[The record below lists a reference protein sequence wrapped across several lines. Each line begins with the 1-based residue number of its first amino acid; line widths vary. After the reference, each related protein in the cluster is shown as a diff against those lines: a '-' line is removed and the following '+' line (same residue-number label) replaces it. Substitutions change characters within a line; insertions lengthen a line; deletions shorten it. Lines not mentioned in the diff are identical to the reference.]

1 MFFERA
7 EFESLPYLVC
17 YPDGYVSGEKYPV
30 LLMLHGAGTRGI
42 TLEQYQASTCFSQ
55 ISKSAKEQLIL
66 VAPHCT
72 ADSWFDKFETL
83 IRFANWLPTAPF
95 ADAGRFYL
103 LGGSMGAYAAWQLAM
118 SQPHLFA
125 AMIPICGGG
134 MYWNASRLVNVPV
147 WAFHGAKDTTVLPEE
162 SEKMV
167 HKLQKKGAEAKL
179 TIYPDNAH
187 DAWND
192 TYNNPEVFEW
202 LLSHKNENAKTL
214 EISCQGAKEFA

>member
-1 MFFERA
+1 MLFENGN
-7 EFESLPYLVC
+7 FEGMDYFVC
-17 YPDGYVSGEKYPV
+17 YPDHYEAGRKYPV

-42 TLEQYQASTCFSQ
+42 TLESYQKSSCFGD
-55 ISKSAKEQLIL
+55 IMRSADHQLII

-83 IRFANWLPTAPF
+83 IRFANHLSTAPF
-95 ADAGRFYL
+95 TEAERFYL

-118 SQPHLFA
+118 SQPQLFA

-147 WAFHGAKDTTVLPEE
+147 WAFHGAKDTTVFPEE
-162 SEKMV
+162 SKKMV
-167 HKLQKKGAEAKL
+167 EKLQRKGAEAKL
-179 TIYPDNAH
+179 TIYPENAH

-192 TYNNPEVFEW
+192 TYRNPEVFAW
-202 LLSHKNENAKTL
+202 LLSHKKQNTRKE
-214 EISCQGAKEFA
+214 EISCQGAKEFG

>member
-7 EFESLPYLVC
+7 EFEGLPYLVC

-162 SEKMV
+162 SEKMIC
-167 HKLQKKGAEAKL
+167 KLQKKGAEAKL
-179 TIYPDNAH
+179 TIYPENEHNA
-187 DAWND
+187 WSD
-192 TYNNPEVFEW
+192 TFSNPEVFMW
-202 LLSHKNENAKTL
+202 LLAHTNQNSKKEEAV
-214 EISCQGAKEFA
+214 CQGAKEFG